1 MDLILI
7 NSTKLKIM
15 LSPSDMTAYSL
26 TCDNIEYDNTES
38 RRAFWDILS
47 VAKRK
52 TGFDAANNRVF
63 IQVYPSKDGGCEMYV
78 TKITEE
84 DDAVYCEENKSS
96 IDESIEAFKRRTPE
110 HSDYDVY
117 SFDIFNHLINA
128 CHQLKLNG
136 YSSSSSIWID
146 EDISRYYLA
155 VEKVERNQYI
165 CLDEYGIKH
174 SSTATY
180 TYISEHCRC
189 ICKEEAIKKMSLL
202 E

>member
-15 LSPSDMTAYSL
+15 LSPNDMTAYSL

-38 RRAFWDILS
+38 RRAFWDILN

-78 TKITEE
+78 TKITDDDDIEFDE
-84 DDAVYCEENKSS
+84 DNKSLA
-96 IDESIEAFKRRTPE
+96 DESAVATKKRIPE

-117 SFDIFNHLINA
+117 SFNELNHLINA
-128 CHQLKLNG
+128 CRQLILNG
-136 YSSSSSIWID
+136 YISSSSIWTD
-146 EDISRYYLA
+146 EDIPRYYLA
-155 VEKVERNQYI
+155 VEKAERNHCI

-174 SSTATY
+174 SATATY

-189 ICKEEAIKKMSLL
+189 ICKDEAIQKMSLL
-202 E
+202 R

>member
-1 MDLILI
+1 VDLILI

-38 RRAFWDILS
+38 RRAFWDILN

-84 DDAVYCEENKSS
+84 DETVYFNDNKNISGESTVS
-96 IDESIEAFKRRTPE
+96 IKKKIPE

-117 SFDIFNHLINA
+117 SFNEFLHLINA
-128 CHQLKLNG
+128 CRQLILNG
-136 YSSSSSIWID
+136 YNSSSSIWTD
-146 EDISRYYLA
+146 EDIPRYYLA
-155 VEKVERNQYI
+155 VEKAERNQCV

-189 ICKEEAIKKMSLL
+189 ICKDEAIEKMSLL
-202 E
+202 V